1 MKLILKKNLCLTIGV
16 IIMFNLF
23 GCLGSKF
30 DKYISKDNQINLSMD
45 YPMGWKYSETR
56 GSYGSYAQVMFSPFR
71 KGQKSSRAIIDVTVR
86 NSSKVQGV
94 SPTLDMLLGDL
105 LVKRM
110 QFKDAKVLSK
120 TTLRLLNT
128 NAIVVELSYSTL
140 ENLLNVNSKLISVRE
155 KVIIFKLGNNFYF
168 LRYENSND
176 EFGKYNLVFMHMIGT
191 ITFNN

>member
-23 GCLGSKF
+23 GCLGYKF
-30 DKYISKDNQINLSMD
+30 DKYISKDSQINLSMD

-71 KGQKSSRAIIDVTVR
+71 KGEKSSRAIIDVTIR
-86 NSSKVQGV
+86 NSSKMQGA
-94 SPTLDMLLGDL
+94 SPTLDMLVGDL

-120 TTLRLLNT
+120 STLRLLNT
-128 NAIVVELSYSTL
+128 NAIVIELSYSTL

-155 KVIIFKLGNNFYF
+155 KVIILKLGNNFYF
-168 LRYENSND
+168 LSYKNSNK
-176 EFGKYNLVFMHMIGT
+176 EFDKYNSVFMHMIGT
-191 ITFNN
+191 ITLNN

>member
-1 MKLILKKNLCLTIGV
+1 MKLILKRNLCLTIGV

-56 GSYGSYAQVMFSPFR
+56 GSYGSYAQVMFSPFK

-168 LRYENSND
+168 LRYENSNE
-176 EFGKYNLVFMHMIGT
+176 EFDKYNLAFMHMIGT
-191 ITFNN
+191 ITLNN

>member
-86 NSSKVQGV
+86 NSSKMQGV
-94 SPTLDMLLGDL
+94 SPTLDMLVGDL

-110 QFKDAKVLSK
+110 QFKDAKVLLKS
-120 TTLRLLNT
+120 TMRLLNT
-128 NAIVVELSYSTL
+128 DAIVVELSYSTL

-155 KVIIFKLGNNFYF
+155 KDIILKIGNNFYF
-168 LRYENSND
+168 LRYENSNE
-176 EFGKYNLVFMHMIGT
+176 EFNKYNSAFMHMIGS
-191 ITFNN
+191 ITLNN